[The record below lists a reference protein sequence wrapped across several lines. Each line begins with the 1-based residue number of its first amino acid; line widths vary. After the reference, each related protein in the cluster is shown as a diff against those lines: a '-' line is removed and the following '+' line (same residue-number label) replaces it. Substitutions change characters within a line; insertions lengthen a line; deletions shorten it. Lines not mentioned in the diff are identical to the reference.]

1 MGLQDTCQ
9 RGGDVKRSSWDEV
22 FHLLNNPVS
31 HGGGR
36 RSVSGGLHWSHLC
49 VNWPPSPID
58 QMFGEPWCVKGG
70 EKSRDWA
77 EAEIEKTRDSCDFC
91 KPTQFTVIIH
101 QSIDNG
107 NHTNLRNKAR

>member
-1 MGLQDTCQ
+1 M
-9 RGGDVKRSSWDEV
+9 
-22 FHLLNNPVS
+22 
-31 HGGGR
+31 GGGR

-58 QMFGEPWCVKGG
+58 QMFGEPWCAKGG

-107 NHTNLRNKAR
+107 RDKFTK